1 MGAGPY
7 STVVIESLA
16 SPKDLAQAGWAD
28 IEPHYERLATHPLDD
43 AEAWLGEWSRFEELL
58 GEAHTLALVAYTSD
72 TGDADK
78 EAAELRFSRDIA
90 PRAREQGVRL
100 GRRLLG
106 TGYATPPLEQ
116 VLRRM
121 RNQDRLFREANV
133 PLFGELAALSTAW
146 QRLAGS
152 LNATWQGRVVPLP
165 ELRVHEASA
174 DRIVRE
180 RAYRLHMEAFARRR
194 DEVADVFDRQVELRQ
209 RVAGNA
215 GFANYRDYA
224 HAEKNRFDYTPQDCE
239 RFHDAVE
246 RAVVPAV
253 MRILARRRQ
262 RMGLDALRPWDSVDG
277 MMGVADPLGRP
288 PLRPFADID
297 ALTSRMRSIFARV
310 DPVFG
315 GYFET
320 MRTEGLLDLD
330 SRPGKAPGGYC
341 TTLPFR
347 RRPFIF
353 MNATGMDSDV
363 RTLLHEGGHAFHSF
377 EAFASQPLQF
387 LRRAGAEMAEVG
399 SMSMELLAAPY
410 LGRDAGGFYD
420 PEEERRSRASHLEG
434 VLFVLAHIA
443 VVDAFQHWIYTSDEG
458 RDRDARDRR
467 WLGLC
472 ERFKPG
478 VDWSG
483 LGDLRTARWL
493 AQPHFFTHPLYYI
506 EYGIAQ
512 LGALQVWRNSLRDH
526 AEAVAAYRHALAL
539 GATRS
544 LPELLDA
551 AGARLVFDEA
561 TLRELV
567 ALVEEQLARFAD

>member
-1 MGAGPY
+1 M
-7 STVVIESLA
+7 
-16 SPKDLAQAGWAD
+16 
-28 IEPHYERLATHPLDD
+28 PLDD
-43 AEAWLGEWSRFEELL
+43 VEAWLGEWSRFEEAL
-58 GEAHTLALVAYTSD
+58 GEAHSTALLAYTCD
-72 TGDADK
+72 TGDPDK
-78 EAAELRFSRDIA
+78 EAAQLRFSRDIA

-100 GRRLLG
+100 SRRLLD
-106 TGYATPPLEQ
+106 TGYTTPALEPM
-116 VLRRM
+116 LRRF

-146 QRLAGS
+146 QRLGGG
-152 LNATWQGRVVPLP
+152 LTATWEGQEVPLP
-165 ELRVHEASA
+165 ELRVHQASA
-174 DRIVRE
+174 DRAVRE
-180 RAYRLHMEAFARRR
+180 RAYRVHMDAILRTR
-194 DEVADVFDRQVELRQ
+194 DQVGDIFDEQVRVRQ
-209 RVAGNA
+209 RVARNA
-215 GFANYRDYA
+215 GFDNYRDYA
-224 HAEKNRFDYTPQDCE
+224 HAEKNRFDYTSADCE
-239 RFHDAVE
+239 RLHDAVE
-246 RAVVPAV
+246 RTVEPAVV
-253 MRILARRRQ
+253 RILDARRE
-262 RMGLDALRPWDSVDG
+262 RMGLDALRPWDAVDG
-277 MMGVADPLGRP
+277 MLGVADPIGRP
-288 PLRPFADID
+288 PLRPFADVD
-297 ALTSRMRSIFARV
+297 ALTTRAQAIFERV

-347 RRPFIF
+347 HRPFIF

-363 RTLLHEGGHAFHSF
+363 RTLLHEGGHAFHTY

-387 LRRAGAEMAEVG
+387 LRHPGAEMAEVG

-420 PEEERRSRASHLEG
+420 PEEERRSRAAHLEG

-493 AQPHFFTHPLYYI
+493 AQPHFFTHPLYYV

-512 LGALQVWRNSLRDH
+512 LGALQVWRNSLHDH